1 MTSPFIT
8 LARPAIQ
15 SMQAYQ
21 VGKPIEEARRELGI
35 AHFIK
40 LASNENPRGPS
51 PAVLAALATASQEIN
66 RYPDGNGFYLKQIL
80 AERHGV
86 DASAIT
92 LGAGS
97 NDILELIASAYLD
110 GDTSAIY
117 SQYGFL
123 VYALATARSGAES
136 IVVDACNFGHDLSAM
151 AGAVKNN
158 TRVIY
163 IANPNNP
170 TGTYT
175 HHNDLVALLDA
186 VPASVLVVLDEAYC
200 EYINK
205 ADYPDGIALQKR
217 YANLII
223 TRTFSKA
230 YGLAAL
236 RLGYAVS
243 QPDIADLMN
252 RIRQPFNVNQ
262 VALAAAMIA
271 LDDQDY
277 VERSVQLNRSG
288 MAQMIAMTSELG
300 LPVIPSVGN
309 FICVDFGQEAGP
321 IYEGLLRQGV
331 IVRPV
336 GLYELPSFLRV
347 TIGTEDEN
355 QHFFDATLGL
365 TYLRLHNIEKNNDKV
380 VKSFGLTYQHPMQIP
395 SIFYYEDFLLS
406 L

>member
-51 PAVLAALATASQEIN
+51 PSVLAALATASQEIN
-66 RYPDGNGFYLKQIL
+66 RYPDGNGFYLKEIL

-86 DASAIT
+86 DAASIT

-110 GDTSAIY
+110 ADTSAIY
-117 SQYGFL
+117 SEYGFL

-136 IVVDACNFGHDLSAM
+136 IVVNACNYGHDLAAM
-151 AGAVKNN
+151 AAAVKNN

-175 HHNDLVALLDA
+175 NHNDLVALLDS

-230 YGLAAL
+230 YGLGGL
-236 RLGYAVS
+236 RVGYS
-243 QPDIADLMN
+243 ISDPIIADMLN
-252 RIRQPFNVNQ
+252 RVRQPFNVTSLS
-262 VALAAAMIA
+262 LAAAQAA
-271 LDDQDY
+271 LNDDAY
-277 VERSVQLNRSG
+277 LAESVALNDAGIQQLESG
-288 MAQMIAMTSELG
+288 FTHLG
-300 LPVIPSVGN
+300 LNYIKSAAN
-309 FICVDFGQEAGP
+309 FITFETPYLASEINQK
-321 IYEGLLRQGV
+321 LLQLGV

-336 GLYELPSFLRV
+336 ANYGLLNHLRV
-347 TIGTEDEN
+347 SIGLEDEN
-355 QHFFDATLGL
+355 AQFLQAL
-365 TYLRLHNIEKNNDKV
+365 TQILETSKSDK
-380 VKSFGLTYQHPMQIP
+380 
-395 SIFYYEDFLLS
+395 
-406 L
+406 

>member
-51 PAVLAALATASQEIN
+51 PAVLAALATAAQEIN

-86 DASAIT
+86 DAAAIT

-110 GDTSAIY
+110 SDTSAIY
-117 SQYGFL
+117 SEYGFL

-136 IVVDACNFGHDLSAM
+136 IVVDACDYGHDLSAM

-175 HHNDLVALLDA
+175 NHNDLVALLDA

-230 YGLAAL
+230 YGLGGL
-236 RLGYAVS
+236 RVGYS
-243 QPDIADLMN
+243 ISDPMIADMLN
-252 RIRQPFNVNQ
+252 RVRQPFNVTSLS
-262 VALAAAMIA
+262 LAAAQAA
-271 LDDQDY
+271 LDDDGY
-277 VERSVQLNRSG
+277 LAESVALNDAGMQQLESG
-288 MAQMIAMTSELG
+288 LSALG
-300 LPVIPSVGN
+300 LNYIESAAN
-309 FICVDFGQEAGP
+309 FITFETPCLASEINQQ
-321 IYEGLLRQGV
+321 LLQLGI

-336 GLYELPSFLRV
+336 ANYGLNNHLRV
-347 TIGTEDEN
+347 SIGLEN
-355 QHFFDATLGL
+355 ENAQFLQAL
-365 TYLRLHNIEKNNDKV
+365 TQILEPLKADK
-380 VKSFGLTYQHPMQIP
+380 
-395 SIFYYEDFLLS
+395 
-406 L
+406 